1 VEYVDPRDGGSFLP
15 PDLRVAGRIDT
26 AAFERGLITLSTQ
39 PTRDGYAGDQTLF
52 APAFT
57 TTDDELAEMVSRFA
71 DTVRQVAEDV
81 ESELSTPSPIGGQ
94 R

>member
-1 VEYVDPRDGGSFLP
+1 M
-15 PDLRVAGRIDT
+15 AGRIDN
-26 AAFERGLITLSTQ
+26 AAFERNLITLSTQ
-39 PTRDGYAGDQTLF
+39 PTRDGYAGDQSLF

-71 DTVRQVAEDV
+71 DAVRQVAQEV
-81 ESELSTPSPIGGQ
+81 ESELSTRSTIGGS